1 MMDWNKTKTIFI
13 IVFSILNVFLYS
25 MYVNS
30 YNEAKKLEM
39 LGQINVDDE
48 LKASHI
54 KIDQL
59 PTDVK
64 KIAYI
69 SGKTKTFEEA
79 DLAPYKNEQKFVIST
94 SGLTLHSA
102 LLTPYLVKEFNEEAL
117 NAFVKTYVPLG
128 DEYKLFSIDKEKR
141 IAIFFQTIQNHTI
154 FYNESAYIKVAWNED
169 NAITGYE
176 QTAFKNLKTFGEKN
190 ALIGANQA
198 VKTLFEKGYLPEY
211 ARVKSAELGYSTLVP
226 LTETRVLSPTW
237 RIHVELKENDG
248 TMREAD
254 FFVNANAV
262 DGQVIDMEENKES
275 IESN

>member
-1 MMDWNKTKTIFI
+1 MDWNKTKTIFI

-30 YNEAKKLEM
+30 YNEAKKLET

-54 KIDQL
+54 TIDQL

-64 KIAYI
+64 KISYI
-69 SGKTKTFEEA
+69 SGKTRPFEEA
-79 DLAPYKNEQKFVIST
+79 DLASYKENQKFVMST
-94 SGLTLHSA
+94 SGLILRSA
-102 LLTPYLVKEFNEEAL
+102 LITPYPVKEFNEQSL
-117 NAFVKTYVPLG
+117 SAFVASYVPLG
-128 DEYKLFSIDKEKR
+128 EEYKLFSIDNEKR

-154 FYNESAYIKVAWNED
+154 FYNESAYIKVTWNED

-176 QTAFKNLKTFGEKN
+176 QTAFQNLKTFGEKN
-190 ALIGANQA
+190 TLIGANQA

-211 ARVKSAELGYSTLVP
+211 AHVKSAELGYSTLVP

-237 RIHVELKENDG
+237 RIHVELKEKDD
-248 TMREAD
+248 TIREAD

-262 DGQVIDMEENKES
+262 DGQVIDMQENKES

>member
-1 MMDWNKTKTIFI
+1 MDWNKTKTIFI

-30 YNEAKKLEM
+30 YNEAKKLET

-54 KIDQL
+54 TIDQL

-64 KIAYI
+64 KISYI
-69 SGKTKTFEEA
+69 SGKTRPFEEA
-79 DLAPYKNEQKFVIST
+79 DLASYKDKQKFVIST
-94 SGLTLHSA
+94 SGLILRSTLI
-102 LLTPYLVKEFNEEAL
+102 TPYSLKEFNEASL
-117 NAFVKTYVPLG
+117 NEFVTSHVPLG

-154 FYNESAYIKVAWNED
+154 FYNESAYVKVTWNED
-169 NAITGYE
+169 EAITGYE
-176 QTAFKNLKTFGEKN
+176 QTAFQNLKAFGEKN

-237 RIHVELKENDG
+237 RIHVELKEKDG
-248 TMREAD
+248 TIREAD

-262 DGQVIDMEENKES
+262 DGQVIDMQENKES